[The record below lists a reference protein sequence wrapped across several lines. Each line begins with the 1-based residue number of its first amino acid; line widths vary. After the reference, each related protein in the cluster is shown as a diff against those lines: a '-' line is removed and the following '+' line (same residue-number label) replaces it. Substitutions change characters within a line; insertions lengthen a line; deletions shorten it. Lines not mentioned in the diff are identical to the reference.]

1 MTITTMDS
9 RDAAAWN
16 DYNLALIDD
25 LRAHKGIATEGRFAG
40 RELLLLITTGAK
52 SGQPRTA
59 PLAFTRDGDRY
70 VIIASKGGSPT
81 HPDWYHN
88 VVHNPNVTVEVGG
101 QAFAAR
107 AIITAGEERERL
119 YANQASQM
127 PNFAAYQLKTT
138 RQIPVVALERVG

>member
-1 MTITTMDS
+1 MTTMDS
-9 RDAAAWN
+9 WDAAAWN

-25 LRAHKGIATEGRFAG
+25 LRANKGTATAGRFAG

-52 SGQPRTA
+52 SGQARTA

-88 VVHNPNVTVEVGG
+88 VVHNPNVTLEVGG
-101 QAFAAR
+101 ESFAAR
-107 AIITAGEERERL
+107 ATIAEGDERDRL
-119 YANQASQM
+119 FANQARVM
-127 PNFAAYQLKTT
+127 PNFAAYQLKTS
-138 RQIPVVALERVG
+138 RQIPVVVLERVT

>member
-1 MTITTMDS
+1 MTTMDS
-9 RDAAAWN
+9 WDAAAWS

-25 LRAHKGIATEGRFAG
+25 LRAHKGTATAGRFAG

-88 VVHNPNVTVEVGG
+88 VVKNPNVTLEVGG
-101 QAFAAR
+101 EAFPAR
-107 AIITAGEERERL
+107 ATIAQGEERDRIWEAHKL
-119 YANQASQM
+119 KF
-127 PNFAAYQLKTT
+127 PNFAEYEKATT
-138 RQIPVVALERVG
+138 RKIPVVVLERS